1 MMRIDQATHDVS
13 SHVHAKPA
21 PRRAIAVP
29 LSRTRPPLEIW
40 ASLAWAALL
49 AAVAVAALA
58 MLPARRAAA
67 ADAPAAS
74 AKEQQLL
81 AVLTGDA
88 DEATKAITC
97 KQLAIVGSSHS
108 VDALEALLPNERL
121 ASWARIALEAIPG
134 PEASAALRRSTAI
147 LRGRELIGVINTLGV
162 RQDDAAVPLLLTRL
176 SGGDDEIA
184 AAAAAA
190 LGRIGGAAA
199 VAGLEAR
206 LISTNEKCRDAAAE
220 ACVVAGESLLA
231 EGKAG
236 EAAALAAAV
245 RQAEV
250 SEQRKA
256 EALRLAILAG
266 GADGLA
272 LLTES
277 FWEPSRRLFAMAVT
291 TARSLPR
298 GDAGLAADQAVV
310 DGIEGLLAGKGPDA
324 RAGVLLD
331 VLAQRS
337 SKQAVP
343 LVLRLVAEAPQP
355 VRVAAIEAAGRL
367 GDVSVLEPLLAAVAD
382 SDAEVAAAARGGLI
396 SLSGDEIDAALIE
409 RLQSESPAVLA
420 AVVEAIGARRLDAG
434 NELLPLADHGE
445 EPVRIAVLRSLG
457 SVGDLDAMEVII
469 ARVRSPGS
477 SAEAEA
483 AKLALLEAAVRM
495 PDREGCAERIAA
507 ALAKADEAAEADIV
521 LLETLA
527 AVGGPAALATIN
539 KAASSGVRSLEDAST
554 RLLGTWMTADAAPVL
569 LELATAREGAFRGRA
584 LRGYL
589 RIARQFTMPD
599 DQRAAMCRAALAVA
613 SNDDERKLV
622 VEILPRNPSQS
633 MLDVAREAETMPG
646 VAEAA
651 KAAATAITAALAKK
665 AG

>member
-1 MMRIDQATHDVS
+1 M
-13 SHVHAKPA
+13 
-21 PRRAIAVP
+21 
-29 LSRTRPPLEIW
+29 
-40 ASLAWAALL
+40 
-49 AAVAVAALA
+49 
-58 MLPARRAAA
+58 
-67 ADAPAAS
+67 
-74 AKEQQLL
+74 
-81 AVLTGDA
+81 
-88 DEATKAITC
+88 
-97 KQLAIVGSSHS
+97 
-108 VDALEALLPNERL
+108 
-121 ASWARIALEAIPG
+121 
-134 PEASAALRRSTAI
+134 
-147 LRGRELIGVINTLGV
+147 
-162 RQDDAAVPLLLTRL
+162 PLLLTRL
-176 SGGDDEIA
+176 SGSDDAVA

-190 LGRIGGAAA
+190 LGRIDGAAA

-231 EGKAG
+231 EGKAA

-266 GADGLA
+266 GDDGLA

-343 LVLRLVAEAPQP
+343 LVLRLASEAPQA
-355 VRVAAIEAAGRL
+355 VRVAALEAAGRL
-367 GDVSVLEPLLAAVAD
+367 GDASALEPLLAAVAD

-434 NELLPLADHGE
+434 GLLLPLADHGE

-469 ARVRSPGS
+469 ARVQSPGS

-507 ALAKADEAAEADIV
+507 ALAKAEEAAEADIV

-527 AVGGPAALATIN
+527 AVGGTKALASMQQ
-539 KAASSGVRSLEDAST
+539 AAGSGVRSLEDTST

-599 DQRAAMCRAALAVA
+599 DQRAAMCRAALAAAA
-613 SNDDERKLV
+613 SDDERKLV
-622 VEILPRNPSQS
+622 VEILPRNPSQA
-633 MLDVAREAETMPG
+633 MLDVAREAEAMPG

-651 KAAATAITAALAKK
+651 KAAATAIGEALSKK

>member
-13 SHVHAKPA
+13 SHVHANQA

-29 LSRTRPPLEIW
+29 FSRTRPPLEIW

-58 MLPARRAAA
+58 MLPARQAAA

-81 AVLTGDA
+81 AVLTSDA

-97 KQLAIVGSSHS
+97 KQLAIVGSAHC

-231 EGKAG
+231 EDKAA
-236 EAAALAAAV
+236 EAAALAGAV

-266 GADGLA
+266 GADGLT

-469 ARVRSPGS
+469 TRVRSPGS

-613 SNDDERKLV
+613 ANDDERKLV